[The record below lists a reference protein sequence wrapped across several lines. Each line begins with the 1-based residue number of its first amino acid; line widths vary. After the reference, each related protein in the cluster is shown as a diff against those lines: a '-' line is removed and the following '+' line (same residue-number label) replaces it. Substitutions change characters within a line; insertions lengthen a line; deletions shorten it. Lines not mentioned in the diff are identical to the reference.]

1 MVLLEELVNRYRNPW
16 VAPIRFP
23 SVILPV
29 LMIIGA
35 FLAFVF
41 MPFVILMFVLEVL
54 PEVFT
59 PKLTLVSALVGSGL
73 VLAPLATG
81 AIYGQVLEKRTGYVR
96 SGYEAKI
103 MLYLFI
109 LGMSLPFPAYYGFKF
124 FYNYPFARYPSYI
137 LEVKPSPELKEEIE
151 RFGLAEIKWHTP
163 YDYSLER
170 QVIRYDFGE
179 PVDGDWTSQYSKVEI
194 FREVLTQINRRVVDR
209 IGLDNR
215 SNLYIKGAG
224 YPYVVELDSGELI
237 CVLGMGG
244 VDGARTPYIEYLND
258 NTIKRIPLV
267 AQKENEIDAVLLDM
281 SSAFESY
288 KKETALGFED
298 EEYSCAMRAHHGQNY
313 LFFVSKVFFPT
324 LYQNIFSY
332 EKNMRLEVNFGI
344 ERIVGSIRSL

>member
-59 PKLTLVSALVGSGL
+59 PKLTLVSALAGSGL
-73 VLAPLATG
+73 VLAPLSIG

-179 PVDGDWTSQYSKVEI
+179 PVDGDWTSYESKRSIFEEVASQRNSQYISTFKDRYDYTSIDLDGVRYPMVIATDEDVLNCVIALPLKYDLEI
-194 FREVLTQINRRVVDR
+194 SGFR
-209 IGLDNR
+209 
-215 SNLYIKGAG
+215 Y
-224 YPYVVELDSGELI
+224 ELH
-237 CVLGMGG
+237 V
-244 VDGARTPYIEYLND
+244 
-258 NTIKRIPLV
+258 
-267 AQKENEIDAVLLDM
+267 
-281 SSAFESY
+281 
-288 KKETALGFED
+288 
-298 EEYSCAMRAHHGQNY
+298 
-313 LFFVSKVFFPT
+313 
-324 LYQNIFSY
+324 
-332 EKNMRLEVNFGI
+332 
-344 ERIVGSIRSL
+344 